1 MKVSKDARRTARQ
14 LFSLATRDGSLSD
27 DIVRKIIVKL
37 RDNKPRNYGGVL
49 VSFARLVKLE
59 KERNHALVESAVELT
74 PALRKEITD
83 GLVKKYG
90 NQQLTFEYKV
100 NPELLGGVRAKVGSD
115 VWDGS
120 VKARLANLAETFGA

>member
-14 LFSLATRDGSLSD
+14 LFSLATRDGFLSD

-74 PALRKEITD
+74 EELRKEITD
-83 GLVKKYG
+83 GLTDKYG
-90 NQQLTFEYKV
+90 KHLTFEYKV
-100 NPELLGGVRAKVGSD
+100 NPELLGGVRAQVGSD

>member
-14 LFSLATRDGSLSD
+14 LFSLATRDGTLSD
-27 DIVRKIIVKL
+27 DIVHKIIVKL

-59 KERNHALVESAVELT
+59 KQRNHALVESAVELT
-74 PALRKEITD
+74 AALRKEITD

-90 NQQLTFEYKV
+90 NQLTFEYKV

>member
-14 LFSLATRDGSLSD
+14 LFSLASRDGSLND

-49 VSFARLVKLE
+49 VSFTRLVKLE
-59 KERNHALVESAVELT
+59 KQRNHALIESAVELT
-74 PALRKEITD
+74 TELRKEITD
-83 GLVKKYG
+83 GLTKKYG
-90 NQQLTFEYKV
+90 NQLTFEYKV
-100 NPELLGGVRAKVGSD
+100 NPELLGGVRAQVGSD

-120 VKARLANLAETFGA
+120 IKARLANLAESFGA

>member
-14 LFSLATRDGSLSD
+14 LFSLATRDGNLSD

-59 KERNHALVESAVELT
+59 KQRNHALVESAVELT

-83 GLVKKYG
+83 GLVKRYG
-90 NQQLTFEYKV
+90 NQLTFEYAV

>member
-14 LFSLATRDGSLSD
+14 LFSLATRDGFLSD

-74 PALRKEITD
+74 AELRKEITD
-83 GLVKKYG
+83 GLTEKCGKH
-90 NQQLTFEYKV
+90 LTFEYKV
-100 NPELLGGVRAKVGSD
+100 NPELLGGVRAQVGSD

-120 VKARLANLAETFGA
+120 VKARLANLAETFGG